1 MQIVNSPMA
10 SGKFLHLKFSSILL
24 MSGSNFA
31 KDYDYLSLVLVF
43 QASPSLETFRL
54 FVWEHSM
61 YHWFK
66 GDPASLRRL
75 PQHCHGNLKSVKIIG
90 FFPQKSMIEL
100 ACRLLENATS
110 LESLTVD
117 ASPADYC
124 CSGSKPGR
132 KCCPRKATAIVKARK
147 PVLAVKKYIEGN
159 VPSTVKLNV
168 PEPCRRCHRFE

>member
-1 MQIVNSPMA
+1 MNLNVLAFDLQVSRVQ
-10 SGKFLHLKFSSILL
+10 SK
-24 MSGSNFA
+24 
-31 KDYDYLSLVLVF
+31 YD
-43 QASPSLETFRL
+43 
-54 FVWEHSM
+54 
-61 YHWFK
+61 WFE
-66 GDPASLRRL
+66 GDPSSLRQMSEHR
-75 PQHCHGNLKSVKIIG
+75 HRNLKSVKIIG

-147 PVLAVKKYIEGN
+147 PVLAVKKYIKGN

-168 PEPCRRCHRFE
+168 LKPCQRCHRF